1 MAGLWPSPTQA
12 KQETA
17 KMRATDLTTSL
28 LILFTLFSTSTAVWT
43 FALPN
48 NLRQRPLSLQDQHPI
63 MDRLIPGIMKPQP
76 QPSDGGEADKPI
88 ISDVLPKTKG
98 INIFAQLTRDFDS
111 ISSRLN
117 DASKNLTVLAPRN
130 SAVQDLPRKPWEDP
144 EDYAKFGEVN
154 AYEGPDGKDRAR
166 DNLRRFVEAHLI
178 PVSPWVEGEEVET
191 LGGVKL
197 KWVKDGDKIKVCILF
212 FIAEPGMC
220 RELANHQHQIQP
232 GDIEVDKVAEKVAN
246 GEVWVLNKVINYSR

>member
-1 MAGLWPSPTQA
+1 MAGQRASTTTSTQA
-12 KQETA
+12 TI
-17 KMRATDLTTSL
+17 KMRPTGHFSSFIL
-28 LILFTLFSTSTAVWT
+28 LFTLLGSSSAIWSL
-43 FALPN
+43 AIPN
-48 NLRQRPLSLQDQHPI
+48 SIRQRPLALENDKSI
-63 MDRLIPGIMKPQP
+63 MDRLIPGILKPQP
-76 QPSDGGEADKPI
+76 NGDNPGDSDEPI

-144 EDYAKFGEVN
+144 EDYQKYGEVN
-154 AYEGPDGKDRAR
+154 AYEGQDGKDRAR

-178 PVSPWVEGEEVET
+178 PVSPWGEGEEVET

-197 KWVKDGDKIKVCILF
+197 KWTKEGDKIK
-212 FIAEPGMC
+212 
-220 RELANHQHQIQP
+220 IQP
-232 GDIEVDKVAEKVAN
+232 GDIEVDNVAEKVAN
-246 GEVWVLNKVINYSR
+246 GEVWVLNSVINYRR

>member
-1 MAGLWPSPTQA
+1 
-12 KQETA
+12 
-17 KMRATDLTTSL
+17 
-28 LILFTLFSTSTAVWT
+28 
-43 FALPN
+43 
-48 NLRQRPLSLQDQHPI
+48 
-63 MDRLIPGIMKPQP
+63 MDSLIPGILKPQP
-76 QPSDGGEADKPI
+76 GPQPNNGGEADEPI

-111 ISSRLN
+111 ISQRLN

-154 AYEGPDGKDRAR
+154 AYEGQDGKDRAR

-197 KWVKDGDKIKVCILF
+197 KWVKEGDKIKVCICLMF
-212 FIAEPGMC
+212 HMGIPW
-220 RELANHQHQIQP
+220 N
-232 GDIEVDKVAEKVAN
+232 
-246 GEVWVLNKVINYSR
+246 LNV